1 MKPKKLIFNFFVN
14 RNWKKLTDSRKRVEI
29 LADNRKSH
37 HPIETLKKLLLHSGT
52 PPYGF
57 LGNTVILPWQYGY
70 FYSYHSSLN
79 FFGGIFHY
87 RILTPYGAAFL
98 TCDQEGRLSSETIVH
113 NRHCSVNR
121 DQLLIVFTS
130 MTVCKH
136 FVSLETRHA
145 KNFWKG
151 DSWNRIATGEFKQMS
166 HETLSL

>member
-1 MKPKKLIFNFFVN
+1 MSANRNCRSFAAAASPFSLNQPRGKLKKKLMI
-14 RNWKKLTDSRKRVEI
+14 
-29 LADNRKSH
+29 
-37 HPIETLKKLLLHSGT
+37 KKLLLHSGT

-87 RILTPYGAAFL
+87 RILTPFVAAFL

-121 DQLLIVFTS
+121 DQLLIVFIS

-145 KNFWKG
+145 KNF
-151 DSWNRIATGEFKQMS
+151 
-166 HETLSL
+166 